1 MSEFDPTKPSRVH
14 DVLNDRT
21 FAWKPEWAAHYRR
34 HAKENG
40 PGVIEWDGRL
50 LDGWSLGDVV
60 EFKRRDE
67 APPTAPD

>member
-1 MSEFDPTKPSRVH
+1 MS
-14 DVLNDRT
+14 
-21 FAWKPEWAAHYRR
+21 EWAAHYRR
-34 HAKENG
+34 HAKANG